1 MGDASSQRGADALTA
16 SVPASAQT
24 RRSSKLRH
32 YYLRQNRSA
41 YLMILVPLFIY
52 LAFKYVPMF
61 GVVIALQDYNPW
73 LGFLESPFVGFK
85 HFELFV
91 TGPYFVRIMRNMLVL
106 NLLLLVFAFP
116 APIIFALLL
125 NELGVGPFKK
135 ITQTI
140 SYLPHFISTVVIVG
154 IMMKMFSY
162 SGVVNKFV
170 VDFGGEALPFFSLPG
185 AFRPLYV
192 GSDIWQG
199 VGWGSIVYLA
209 AIAGIN
215 PELYEA
221 ATIDG
226 ASRLQKALYITIP
239 SLLPTI
245 MILFILRV
253 GDLLELGFEKIFLMY
268 NPSTYEVADVVATY
282 VYRRG
287 IENLNY
293 SYATAVGLF
302 NAVLSF
308 FLLIGANRL
317 SRKLTE
323 YSLW

>member
-1 MGDASSQRGADALTA
+1 MAEVSAPAAVRGQRGAGRMR
-16 SVPASAQT
+16 Q
-24 RRSSKLRH
+24 
-32 YYLRQNRSA
+32 YYLHRNRSA
-41 YLMILVPLFIY
+41 YLMILAPLAVY
-52 LAFKYVPMF
+52 LAFKYVPIF
-61 GVVIALQDYNPW
+61 GLVIAFQDYNPW
-73 LGFLESPFVGFK
+73 KGFSGSPFVGLE
-85 HFELFV
+85 HFRLFV
-91 TGPYFVRIMRNMLVL
+91 TGPYFSRVMLNVLIL
-106 NLLLLVFAFP
+106 NLLQLIFVFP
-116 APIIFALLL
+116 APIVFALLL
-125 NELGVGPFKK
+125 NELGAGPFKR

-154 IMMKMFSY
+154 IMMKMFAY

-192 GSDIWQG
+192 GSDIWQS

-226 ASRLQKALYITIP
+226 ASRLQKALYVTVPGIT
-239 SLLPTI
+239 PTI
-245 MILFILRV
+245 MILFILKV
-253 GDLLELGFEKIFLMY
+253 GDLLEIGFEKIFLMY

-287 IENLNY
+287 IEHLNY

>member
-1 MGDASSQRGADALTA
+1 MAEVSASAAARGQRGA
-16 SVPASAQT
+16 
-24 RRSSKLRH
+24 RLRQ
-32 YYLRQNRSA
+32 YYLRQNRSV
-41 YLMILVPLFIY
+41 YLMILVPLIVY
-52 LAFKYVPMF
+52 LAFKYVPIF
-61 GVVIALQDYNPW
+61 GLVIAFQEYNPW
-73 LGFLESPFVGFK
+73 KGFAGSPFVGLE
-85 HFELFV
+85 HFRLFV
-91 TGPYFVRIMRNMLVL
+91 TGPYFSRVMLNVLIL
-106 NLLLLVFAFP
+106 NLLQLIFVFP
-116 APIIFALLL
+116 APIVFALLL
-125 NELGVGPFKK
+125 NELGAGPFKR

-154 IMMKMFSY
+154 IMMKMFAY

-185 AFRPLYV
+185 AFRPLYI
-192 GSDIWQG
+192 GSDIWQS

-209 AIAGIN
+209 SIAGIN

-226 ASRLQKALYITIP
+226 ASRLQKARYVTVPGIT
-239 SLLPTI
+239 PTI
-245 MILFILRV
+245 MILFILKV
-253 GDLLELGFEKIFLMY
+253 GDLLEIGFEKIFLMY

-287 IENLNY
+287 IEHLNY